1 MLNRGGILNVYQY
14 DDEILHFAGGRL
26 LLRGVN
32 GSGKSTAM
40 NMLLPFLLDGDTRRI
55 DAAGEQTAVLK
66 SWMLAGREDA
76 QPIGYLWLEVDKDG
90 EHLSFGCGIKANRA
104 SDTVTT
110 WWFVTSRRPGVDL
123 HLVEGRTPLS
133 MESLRAELGA
143 DPVYRHDQ
151 RSLYRSELRNRLYG
165 GADLEQ
171 HIRLLHIVRSPRVGD
186 RIDVELPGHLHDA
199 LPPLSE
205 QALQDAAQPL
215 DELEEHRRN
224 VAELTRTAAALDSL
238 LEMYTEY
245 IRGDLRRRAA
255 EAAELAAAEARAKRE
270 STRADAEAAAA
281 AGEET
286 AGRQRVEELVAGER
300 RVRTEI
306 EALEAS
312 PAYAEGRALEDLRA
326 HVATLQAAVE
336 RAAAQHQDRRAVSD
350 AAAAELDRGRRRA
363 TEDHRELLGRMGEL
377 SAAVVHA
384 GLSADVPDIPAA
396 AGPADV
402 PGPDDAP
409 ARASAV
415 VRNGLAHLRAAVNHR
430 RGDLDEVRTE
440 LGRVD
445 GVERQVQR
453 AASDLEA
460 ARSDDAARRDAHTEA
475 RVRLAA
481 ATGEWRYA
489 LIAWAA
495 DHDRHRHE
503 VGLDPGD
510 AAPPG
515 GPGGIPGL
523 PHELAG
529 GRGPVL
535 AALGDA
541 IAGTIDHHRRGIA
554 GLDAARSAAADEVSQ
569 AESRLAALEA
579 ATLPTPP
586 GQDWQRADRGTVL
599 AEAIDFRDGV
609 DAERRAGLEA
619 AMEAAGLLGAELAAG
634 GHLQSADG
642 SLLVTAG
649 PAVAHPLSQWLAV
662 DAELDGSP
670 DGEAVRRLLESIS
683 GDGNLLDGRLNAG
696 EGSDGGDGADPVGGG
711 ADTVVTVD
719 GRFRVGRLQGRHRK
733 ERAEHIGSSARRAA
747 LERQRAEARSVV
759 AAARQALEATDA
771 ALTVSRR
778 ALEDAIALRARIPAG
793 DDVARAVVAVEIAEA
808 AAQAARGMLE
818 ARNQA
823 LQLADSL
830 HAEAVDKARRVA
842 ANLGLPPAEE
852 GLRQVAADLQGVEG
866 LCGDVD
872 ARLTVW
878 VRAEADAARAGER
891 VRAASAAQRE
901 AAAHLAASRGQ
912 LDPMAARLATLED
925 SIGTAYAEVLQA
937 LQSCRAD
944 ALAVATD
951 LEAARQA
958 VTDAAAR
965 HAAAVARADERRR
978 AADSASH
985 ACAAALPGV
994 RAALAVPGV
1003 LDAATD
1009 EPEVLRQPVEET
1021 PVGLRTLVQRIEG
1034 AVPAPR
1040 RPGVTADS
1048 VRQSLR
1054 QRRDA
1059 LSAGW
1064 DAEDR
1069 QPDERLPLTIDVTGP
1084 AAQLPLVQAAR
1095 VVTTQLGDLTS
1106 LLSSEQD
1113 AALRNLLQ
1121 GLVAR
1126 EVAEKLH
1133 AAGDLV
1139 ARMNARLDAI
1149 TTAHGIGV
1157 SLRWRRKDD
1166 LDGELTTTID
1176 LLSRPPDLRTAG
1188 EDQRLRA
1195 ALSARLDAARR
1206 DRPEA
1211 PYRDLVGDVL
1221 DYRNWFDITVMLRR
1235 PGRPVERLTRRSAL
1249 SEGEK
1254 KIVCYLPLFAA
1265 VAASCDSLAEVAP
1278 EAPRFLLL
1286 DDAFAKVS
1294 EDNHPKLF
1302 GLLVELDLDFIATS
1316 ERLWGTHATIP
1327 ELAITEVI
1335 RDAGL
1340 GVIVLEHSRWER
1352 NAGLTPC

>member
-76 QPIGYLWLEVDKDG
+76 QPIGYLWLEVEKDD

-123 HLVEGRTPLS
+123 QLVEGRTPIS
-133 MESLRAELGA
+133 MENLRAELGT
-143 DPVYRHDQ
+143 DPVFRHDQ
-151 RSLYRSELRNRLYG
+151 RNLYRSELRQRLYG

-238 LEMYTEY
+238 LEMYTDY

-255 EAAELAAAEARAKRE
+255 EAAELTAVEGRARREA
-270 STRADAEAAAA
+270 TRAGAEAAAA

-286 AGRQRVEELVAGER
+286 AGRQRVEELLAQER
-300 RVRTEI
+300 RLRTEI

-326 HVATLQAAVE
+326 HVVTLQAAVA
-336 RAAAQHQDRRAVSD
+336 RAAAQHQDRRVVSEE
-350 AAAAELDRGRRRA
+350 AAAEVDRSRRRA
-363 TEDHRELLGRMGEL
+363 SEDRRELLERMGEL

-384 GLSADVPDIPAA
+384 GLAADVPDLPAA
-396 AGPADV
+396 ADRDDASD
-402 PGPDDAP
+402 PDDMSKP
-409 ARASAV
+409 DDVSGRTTAV
-415 VRNGLAHLRAAVNHR
+415 VRDGLARLRAAVNHR
-430 RGDLDEVRTE
+430 RGDLDEVRAE
-440 LGRVD
+440 LGRVT
-445 GVERQVQR
+445 GAERQVQR

-460 ARSDDAARRDAHTEA
+460 ARSDEAARRDAHNEA
-475 RVRLAA
+475 RIRLGA
-481 ATGEWRYA
+481 ATSEWREA
-489 LIAWAA
+489 LTAWAA

-503 VGLDPGD
+503 AGLGSTDP
-510 AAPPG
+510 AAPAGNPA
-515 GPGGIPGL
+515 L
-523 PHELAG
+523 PSDLAG
-529 GRGPVL
+529 GRGAVL
-535 AALGDA
+535 AALGDT
-541 IAGTIDHHRRGIA
+541 IAGTIDHHRRHIA
-554 GLDAARSAAADEVSQ
+554 VLDASRSAAADEVSQ
-569 AESRLAALEA
+569 AESRLADLEA
-579 ATLPTPP
+579 ATLPPPP
-586 GQDWQRADRGTVL
+586 GQDWQRPDRGTVL
-599 AEAIDFRDGV
+599 AEAIDFRDGI

-619 AMEAAGLLGAELAAG
+619 AMEAAGLLGAEVDAG
-634 GHLQSADG
+634 GHLRSPDG
-642 SLLVTAG
+642 SLLVAAG
-649 PAVAHPLSQWLAV
+649 PAVAQPLTRWLTL

-670 DGEAVRRLLESIS
+670 EGDAVRRLLEGIS
-683 GDGNLLDGRLNAG
+683 VDENLLDGMLDAG
-696 EGSDGGDGADPVGGG
+696 QVGGADPAIGD

-719 GRFRVGRLQGRHRK
+719 GRFRVGRLQGLHRK
-733 ERAEHIGSSARRAA
+733 ERAEHIGSSARRAS
-747 LERQRAEARSVV
+747 LERQRAEARSVL
-759 AAARQALEATDA
+759 AAARQTLAAADA
-771 ALTVSRR
+771 ALASRRR
-778 ALEDAIALRARIPAG
+778 ALEEAVALRARIPAG
-793 DDVARAVVAVEIAEA
+793 DEVARAVAAAEIADA
-808 AAQAARGMLE
+808 AAHAARGILD
-818 ARNQA
+818 ARAQA
-823 LQLADSL
+823 MELADSL

-852 GLRQVAADLQGVEG
+852 GLRQVAAALQRVEG

-872 ARLTVW
+872 ARVTVW
-878 VRAEADAARAGER
+878 VRAEADRSRAGER
-891 VRAASAAQRE
+891 ARAASAAERE
-901 AAAHLAASRGQ
+901 AAAHLAASRAEH
-912 LDPMAARLATLED
+912 DPMAARLATVED

-937 LQSCRAD
+937 LQSCQAD
-944 ALAVATD
+944 ASAVAMD
-951 LEAARQA
+951 LEAGRQD

-965 HAAAVARADERRR
+965 HAAAVTRADERRR
-978 AADSASH
+978 SADSASQD
-985 ACAAALPGV
+985 CAAALPGL

-1009 EPEVLRQPVEET
+1009 ELDALRQPVEET
-1021 PVGLRTLVQRIEG
+1021 PGGLRTLVSRIEG

-1040 RPGVTADS
+1040 RHGVSADS

-1095 VVTTQLGDLTS
+1095 VVTTQLGDLTG

-1139 ARMNARLDAI
+1139 ARMNTRLDAI

-1166 LDGELTTTID
+1166 LEGELTTTID
-1176 LLSRPPDLRTAG
+1176 LLSRPPDLRTAD
-1188 EDQRLRA
+1188 EDQRLRF

-1235 PGRPVERLTRRSAL
+1235 PGRPAERLTRRSAL

-1352 NAGLTPC
+1352 SVGLTRR